1 MDVDILNIPIET
13 SKIFYKVPRAV
24 EDIEPGDIIIHND
37 TILIVEENNGNRF
50 LAINPYEG
58 TEQTVLP
65 SISPFGFD
73 YITCIINLMENL
85 PQADS
90 SNPFGAALPFMLSG
104 KNNNGLLLALTY
116 SDGEIDP
123 MTLALMG
130 NTDITPFLLM
140 QMLKKKKCKCECDQD
155 RALKLKKAIKET
167 RKYNK
172 DIDE

>member
-13 SKIFYKVPRAV
+13 SKIFYKIPRAV

-65 SISPFGFD
+65 SISPFGYD
-73 YITCIINLMENL
+73 YITCIVNLMENL
-85 PQADS
+85 PQADAN
-90 SNPFGAALPFMLSG
+90 NPFGAALPFMLSG
-104 KNNNGLLLALTY
+104 KNNNNGLLLALTY
-116 SDGEIDP
+116 ADGQIDP
-123 MTLALMG
+123 MMLALMS

-140 QMLKKKKCKCECDQD
+140 QMLKKKSKKDYNK
-155 RALKLKKAIKET
+155 RAEELRNAIKAT
-167 RKYNK
+167 RRTRE